1 MILAQCGH
9 CGNQLRFSRAHLGKQ
24 IQCPNCSGV
33 VELAEQQEEGV
44 SPGTSVPPRESS
56 DENQVDVHAA
66 DTDVSGLNL
75 HDLEPTA
82 AGEGPSASSE
92 PSLSQSAGPEQ
103 ANPVPAVPVQATPVQ
118 AIPVPAVPVQAV
130 PVQAT
135 PVPAAPVQAVP
146 VPAVPV
152 QAVPVQAIPVPAA
165 PVQAAPVPAI
175 PVQAVPVQAVP
186 VQAMPMQ
193 SPFETPAPV
202 PSGEQTAPVLP
213 GSSDASV
220 ESDASDAVVAE
231 AQMPGSD
238 LTTANRTMEGA
249 PSTPQ
254 PSIEG
259 DGVAEG
265 GSASESIPMALPE
278 NSPIGSY
285 GKSAPRTSFQTRS
298 TSGQKLKQKDFSS
311 KPTQSQLSPAIRY
324 GLIYGGAATFLLVLV
339 LSSLYLIQKR
349 DGGGPTNAFRQF
361 QTALIEDDFATI
373 YDLSDD
379 DTRHTYD
386 LASERRSA
394 GLATDSSLEGKD
406 FYAEISRLSVQK
418 ISQDEKERL
427 AEQKEL
433 LKEATVA
440 SQRINGDRATM
451 TLQFPDEQRE
461 TIELVRVDRQWR
473 LGISTFSRLYM
484 DW

>member
-1 MILAQCGH
+1 MSTVYL
-9 CGNQLRFSRAHLGKQ
+9 FS
-24 IQCPNCSGV
+24 
-33 VELAEQQEEGV
+33 
-44 SPGTSVPPRESS
+44 
-56 DENQVDVHAA
+56 
-66 DTDVSGLNL
+66 LNNIVY
-75 HDLEPTA
+75 
-82 AGEGPSASSE
+82 
-92 PSLSQSAGPEQ
+92 LS
-103 ANPVPAVPVQATPVQ
+103 
-118 AIPVPAVPVQAV
+118 
-130 PVQAT
+130 
-135 PVPAAPVQAVP
+135 
-146 VPAVPV
+146 
-152 QAVPVQAIPVPAA
+152 
-165 PVQAAPVPAI
+165 
-175 PVQAVPVQAVP
+175 
-186 VQAMPMQ
+186 
-193 SPFETPAPV
+193 
-202 PSGEQTAPVLP
+202 
-213 GSSDASV
+213 
-220 ESDASDAVVAE
+220 
-231 AQMPGSD
+231 
-238 LTTANRTMEGA
+238 
-249 PSTPQ
+249 
-254 PSIEG
+254 
-259 DGVAEG
+259 
-265 GSASESIPMALPE
+265 
-278 NSPIGSY
+278 SPILETY
-285 GKSAPRTSFQTRS
+285 
-298 TSGQKLKQKDFSS
+298 
-311 KPTQSQLSPAIRY
+311 
-324 GLIYGGAATFLLVLV
+324 FLLVLV